1 MEVLMP
7 SQSETT
13 TTGRK
18 HSASE
23 FLRLV
28 ATGSVR
34 AAYDRYIAP
43 NFRHHNAWFPGDA
56 ASLMKAMEENAS
68 QHPGKSI
75 VIHHVLEDGNLV
87 AIHACV
93 HHEPGDRGIALVH
106 IFRFEGDRIAE
117 LWDLGQPVPEHSPNE
132 NGMF

>member
-1 MEVLMP
+1 MP
-7 SQSETT
+7 TQDAPETRT
-13 TTGRK
+13 RSRK
-18 HSASE
+18 ETAAE

-28 ATGSVR
+28 ASGSVR
-34 AAYDRYIAP
+34 PAFERFVAP
-43 NFRHHNAWFPGDA
+43 GFRHHNAYFPGDA
-56 ASLMKAMEENAS
+56 ASLMKAMEENAA
-68 QHPGKSI
+68 QHPGKSL
-75 VIHHVLEDGNLV
+75 VIHHLLGDRDIV

-93 HHEPGDRGIALVH
+93 HHDPGDLGIALVH